1 MHWKHI
7 LISKNATVITILVAA
22 VVVMTILTII
32 FARYATVYNDFFLP
46 NNLHNDTDFLTH
58 DLVHRWSSVDDAEN
72 DNDDEV
78 DDDDEKEGC
87 QGMNL
92 TTNTG
97 SCRQS
102 PSRTHIL

>member
-1 MHWKHI
+1 
-7 LISKNATVITILVAA
+7 
-22 VVVMTILTII
+22 MTILTII

-46 NNLHNDTDFLTH
+46 NNLQNDTDFLTH
-58 DLVHRWSSVDDAEN
+58 DLVHRWSSVDDAEDDN
-72 DNDDEV
+72 DDEDEDEDDDDEV

-87 QGMNL
+87 QGINL
-92 TTNTG
+92 TAYTG

>member
-1 MHWKHI
+1 MVYHKSCVFQVSIESHFPEEKCIENI

-58 DLVHRWSSVDDAEN
+58 DLVHR
-72 DNDDEV
+72 
-78 DDDDEKEGC
+78 
-87 QGMNL
+87 
-92 TTNTG
+92 
-97 SCRQS
+97 
-102 PSRTHIL
+102 